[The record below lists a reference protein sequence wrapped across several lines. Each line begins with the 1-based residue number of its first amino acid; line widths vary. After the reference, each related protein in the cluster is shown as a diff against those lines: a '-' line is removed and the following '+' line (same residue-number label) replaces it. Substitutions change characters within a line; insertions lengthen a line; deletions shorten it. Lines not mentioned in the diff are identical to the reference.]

1 MAEFR
6 LAEIAAATHGRILE
20 GNPSLRFDKF
30 NIDSRTT
37 RPGEMFFAVVAR
49 RNGHDYLPDAVRR
62 GARGAVISQDIPC
75 PGGDVAL
82 VRVDD
87 TVEALQALARAAL
100 AGRPVK
106 VIGITG
112 SIGKTTTK
120 EFTAN
125 LLSLRYDVLKSE
137 GNLNNHL
144 GLALSLLKLLPRHQ
158 VAVLE
163 MAMNAAGEI
172 RALTRIA
179 SPDIALITNINPV
192 HLEFFQSVEDIA
204 KAKKEILEGT
214 KNGGAAVLNGDDAL
228 VADIARDWK
237 GRKITF
243 GFSESCDVQASAVK
257 KMGTDGL
264 SFALRLGERRE
275 KVFFPFLFEDYIY
288 NLLAAVGVSH
298 LLSVPL
304 DAVITA
310 IPRLEPFD
318 KRGILVLLS
327 RGIRLVDDSYNSNPR
342 ALASALRSLA
352 HLSAKRKVAVLGDML
367 ELGEAAPKFHRQ
379 AGKMVVDSGWDILV
393 TVGPLARHMAE
404 GARAAGMPE
413 GRIKSFPDTE
423 EAAAAL
429 ASILADGDLILV
441 KGSRGVRTD
450 RLVEKLKAEFKEN

>member
-6 LAEIAAATHGRILE
+6 LAEIAAATRGRILE
-20 GNPSLRFDKF
+20 GDPELRFDKF

-37 RPGEMFFAVVAR
+37 RPGELFFAVVAR
-49 RNGHDYLPDAVRR
+49 RNGHDYVPDAVRR
-62 GARGAVISQDIPC
+62 GARGAVISQDIAR
-75 PGGDVAL
+75 PGKSVAL

-87 TVEALQALARAAL
+87 TVEALHDLARAAL
-100 AGRPVK
+100 ADRPVK

-120 EFTAN
+120 EFTASF
-125 LLSLRYDVLKSE
+125 LSLRYDVLKSE

-179 SPDIALITNINPV
+179 SPDIAVITNINPV

-204 KAKKEILEGT
+204 LAKKEILEGT

-228 VADIARDWK
+228 AADIARDWK

-243 GFSESCDVQASAVK
+243 GFSPGCDVQASAVEK
-257 KMGTDGL
+257 LGTDGL

-275 KVFFPFLFEDYIY
+275 RVFFPFLFEDYIY
-288 NLLAAVGVSH
+288 NLLASVGVSH

-310 IPRLEPFD
+310 IPRLKPFE
-318 KRGILVLLS
+318 KRGILVRLG
-327 RGIRLVDDSYNSNPR
+327 RGIRLVPTIPTHGRSLRLSAVWPNLPPEGKSLSWETCSSSEKRRRNFTVRRGKWPSNP
-342 ALASALRSLA
+342 
-352 HLSAKRKVAVLGDML
+352 
-367 ELGEAAPKFHRQ
+367 
-379 AGKMVVDSGWDILV
+379 AGTSW
-393 TVGPLARHMAE
+393 
-404 GARAAGMPE
+404 
-413 GRIKSFPDTE
+413 
-423 EAAAAL
+423 
-429 ASILADGDLILV
+429 
-441 KGSRGVRTD
+441 
-450 RLVEKLKAEFKEN
+450 

>member
-6 LAEIAAATHGRILE
+6 LAEIAASTSGRILE
-20 GNPSLRFDKF
+20 GDPSRRFDKF
-30 NIDSRTT
+30 NIDSRMTQ
-37 RPGEMFFAVVAR
+37 PGEMFFAIVAR
-49 RNGHDYLPDAVRR
+49 RNGHDYVPDAVRR
-62 GARGAVISQDIPC
+62 GARGAVISQDIAP
-75 PGGDVAL
+75 PGEDVAL

-120 EFTAN
+120 EFTAS

-144 GLALSLLKLLPRHQ
+144 GLALSLLKLLPIHQ

-163 MAMNAAGEI
+163 MAMNSAGEV

-179 SPDIALITNINPV
+179 SPDIAVITNVNPV

-204 KAKKEILEGT
+204 LAKKEILEGT
-214 KNGGAAVLNGDDAL
+214 KSGGAAVLNGDDTL
-228 VADIARDWK
+228 VGDIARDWK

-243 GFSESCDVQASAVK
+243 GFSPGCDVQASGVE

-264 SFALRLGERRE
+264 SFALRLEERRE
-275 KVFFPFLFEDYIY
+275 KVFFPFLYEDYIY

-298 LLSVPL
+298 ALSVPL
-304 DAVITA
+304 DAVVGQ
-310 IPRLEPFD
+310 IPRLKPFE
-318 KRGILVLLS
+318 KRGILVPLS
-327 RGIRLVDDSYNSNPR
+327 RGIRLVDDSYNSNPK
-342 ALASALRSLA
+342 ALAAALRSLA
-352 HLSAKRKVAVLGDML
+352 GLPARRKVAVLGDML
-367 ELGEAAPKFHRQ
+367 ELGERAPEFHRQ
-379 AGKMVVDSGWDILV
+379 AGKKAVEFGWDILV
-393 TVGPLARHMAE
+393 TVGPLARQMAE
-404 GARAAGMPE
+404 GARTAGMAE
-413 GRIKSFPDTE
+413 DRILSFSSTE

-429 ASILADGDLILV
+429 ASIIEDGDLVLV